1 VDSYD
6 LRGYSLPRVFII
18 ANDSESIR
26 KLRVDLAQGGLDCLI
41 VPQNNEAIKQ
51 IAGQSPE
58 LLLLD
63 TNEATIGSEVWELA
77 QRTRQERQIPIIA
90 LLPREKLNGL
100 GSSTSIDDFVVKP
113 WEATEV
119 ITRIKRIL
127 RQKESIDSEDI
138 TRCGDLVIDSA
149 KCEVL
154 LGGKPIILTFKE
166 YQLLKFLANNKGKVF
181 TREALLNKVWGWDYY
196 GGDRTVDV
204 HIRRLRSKIEDINH
218 SFIETIR
225 NIGYRFTEP

>member
-18 ANDSESIR
+18 ANDSEPIR

-41 VPQNNEAIKQ
+41 VPQNNETIKQ

-63 TNEATIGSEVWELA
+63 ANEATIGSEVWELA

-225 NIGYRFTEP
+225 NIGYKFTEP

>member
-1 VDSYD
+1 M
-6 LRGYSLPRVFII
+6 PRVFII
-18 ANDSESIR
+18 ANDSEPIR

-41 VPQNNEAIKQ
+41 VPSKDEAIKQ
-51 IAGQSPE
+51 IAGQSPG

-63 TNEATIGSEVWELA
+63 TDEATIGSEVWELA
-77 QRTRQERQIPIIA
+77 QRTRQERQISIIA
-90 LLPREKLNGL
+90 LLPREKLNGFDF
-100 GSSTSIDDFVVKP
+100 STSIDDFVVKP

-127 RQKESIDSEDI
+127 RQKENIDSEDI
-138 TRCGDLVIDSA
+138 IRCGDLVIDSA

-154 LGGKPIILTFKE
+154 LGSKPIILTFKE

>member
-1 VDSYD
+1 M
-6 LRGYSLPRVFII
+6 FII
-18 ANDSESIR
+18 ANDSEPIR

-41 VPQNNEAIKQ
+41 VPSKDEAIKQ
-51 IAGQSPE
+51 IAGQSPG

-63 TNEATIGSEVWELA
+63 TDEATIGSEVWELA
-77 QRTRQERQIPIIA
+77 QRTRQERQISIIA
-90 LLPREKLNGL
+90 LLPREKLNGFDF
-100 GSSTSIDDFVVKP
+100 STSIDDFVVKP

-127 RQKESIDSEDI
+127 RQKENIDSEDI
-138 TRCGDLVIDSA
+138 IRCGDLVIDSA

-154 LGGKPIILTFKE
+154 LGSKPIILTFKE